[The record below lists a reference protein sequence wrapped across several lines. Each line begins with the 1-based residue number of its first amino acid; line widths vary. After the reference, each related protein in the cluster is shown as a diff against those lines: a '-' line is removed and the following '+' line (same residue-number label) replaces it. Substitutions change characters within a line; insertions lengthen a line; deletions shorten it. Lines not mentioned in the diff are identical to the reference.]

1 MIIAAGLITDMNT
14 ELNMGAMMPIFNSI
28 GPRQE
33 AATGTS
39 GEGISVQDFETVLFQ
54 VLQQNMARLLENDQ
68 EENATGSATSKEDLL
83 TLLEKILPIDGAASG
98 ALLSGLPLSQVVRYM
113 NGLHEAFERMHTAAD
128 GSGILMGELKELHS
142 ALGVGPQTGD
152 VIKDGINEHVS
163 HSGEAKTL
171 TENEI
176 FIVEYMKSPEEHII
190 QKESVHPEL
199 QATLRTTGL
208 SDQNLTTRQ
217 SQTAGPTT
225 NGIDGEDDK
234 ASKTGQNRSALFI
247 DARNISS
254 PTASEDAEQQ
264 AISAELFKTAKHP
277 GRGVNTSLNVANMP
291 NEIAIDPETPS
302 PQPTNT
308 PAMPLTEHSR
318 GLDQRAE
325 FTDFQNDELISVTE
339 RASNKNDQSRPL
351 ELKEALR
358 VFAGPISSGA
368 NAVQKEGISFKEKV
382 QEIAHLQNP
391 LTAGRLEETSAI
403 SGHVEGEQEDGIKKL
418 SDKPDAHHL
427 EKKLA
432 SLSNEVQRQAVTGKS
447 TVPIAEGSGLIDKI
461 KTESGHKSS
470 LTEKNLESHFSTPAA
485 SPALNS
491 GKITVNDISPAQ
503 MIERISSQFNE
514 ELASEGGRIKITL
527 TPPSLGTLEMDVAVR
542 NGVVKV
548 MLIAENKEVQQ
559 MLSGN
564 LDALKGSLQNQGLV
578 IERCDVMMQDRR
590 ETYSQGFS
598 QQQAFHDEQATRHR
612 EDEPLG
618 IRSDHEESIPM
629 IIKPMNVS
637 MGIPGKIS
645 LFV

>member
-54 VLQQNMARLLENDQ
+54 VLQQNMAGLLENDQ

-98 ALLSGLPLSQVVRYM
+98 ALLSGLPLSQVVRYI

-171 TENEI
+171 TEDEI
-176 FIVEYMKSPEEHII
+176 FIAEYMKSPEEHII
-190 QKESVHPEL
+190 QEESVHPEL
-199 QATLRTTGL
+199 QATLKTTGL
-208 SDQNLTTRQ
+208 TDQSLTTRQ
-217 SQTAGPTT
+217 SQTAGLTT

-234 ASKTGQNRSALFI
+234 ASKAGRNRSALFI
-247 DARNISS
+247 DSRNISS

-264 AISAELFKTAKHP
+264 AISAELFKTVKHP
-277 GRGVNTSLNVANMP
+277 GLGVNPSLNVANMP
-291 NEIAIDPETPS
+291 NETTIDPETPS
-302 PQPTNT
+302 PQPPNT
-308 PAMPLTEHSR
+308 PVMPFTEHSR
-318 GLDQRAE
+318 DLDQRAE
-325 FTDFQNDELISVTE
+325 FSDLKNDELISVTE

-358 VFAGPISSGA
+358 VFAGPITSGA
-368 NAVQKEGISFKEKV
+368 NAVQKEGISLKEKV

-403 SGHVEGEQEDGIKKL
+403 PGHVEGEQENGIKKL
-418 SDKPDAHHL
+418 SDKPDAHYM
-427 EKKLA
+427 ENKLNSSSHEA
-432 SLSNEVQRQAVTGKS
+432 QRQSVAGKAAS
-447 TVPIAEGSGLIDKI
+447 ITETSGLIDKI
-461 KTESGHKSS
+461 KTESGRKSS